1 MSSYKSVEIRLFL
14 SGDTFDSTPVAS
26 KAPKI
31 DPWITPDELY
41 NLLKTI
47 DPKSILIFDIRP
59 PDEFH
64 ASHIKHNSVINIQ
77 GDLLRPGANV
87 NSIERRLAKP
97 VWEVWIRRNEK
108 DYIVIM
114 DYDSTRENSKQD
126 CAIQILKDAIYKWD
140 SGGNLKSEPRLL
152 ESGFHGWM
160 LYYPSLCTDPFY
172 KKSVSLT
179 SVGSVLF
186 VSQSFVKVV
195 LFLGLRK
202 HSSG

>member
-1 MSSYKSVEIRLFL
+1 MNPLEFALFL
-14 SGDTFDSTPVAS
+14 LGDTFDSTPVAS

-41 NLLKTI
+41 NLLKTV
-47 DPKSILIFDIRP
+47 DPKSILIFDTRP

-108 DYIVIM
+108 DYIIIM

-172 KKSVSLT
+172 KKSVSRT
-179 SVGSVLF
+179 SAGSVLF
-186 VSQSFVKVV
+186 VFQSFVKIV
-195 LFLGLRK
+195 LFLMLRK
-202 HSSG
+202 